1 MDIVY
6 DRTLLSTRSAGS
18 VWKLP
23 CVFFVTVQAQQI
35 HELAVQIGEKVAKA
49 ESLGKLHVG
58 YIVVRGSPGKKLQ
71 GFSLPPPP
79 EPLLL
84 VFRRLK

>member
-6 DRTLLSTRSAGS
+6 DHTLLSTRSAGS
-18 VWKLP
+18 VWKLS
-23 CVFFVTVQAQQI
+23 CVFFFVTVQAQQI

-58 YIVVRGSPGKKLQ
+58 YIVAHGSPGKKL
-71 GFSLPPPP
+71 
-79 EPLLL
+79 
-84 VFRRLK
+84 